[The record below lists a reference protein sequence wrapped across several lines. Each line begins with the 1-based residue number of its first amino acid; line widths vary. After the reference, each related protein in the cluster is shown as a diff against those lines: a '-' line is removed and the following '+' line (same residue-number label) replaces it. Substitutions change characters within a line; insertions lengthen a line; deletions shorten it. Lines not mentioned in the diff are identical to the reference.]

1 MAITEDKPA
10 RRLFLVSVPRTA
22 SNLLVRI
29 LNVQNQPNVVTNEK
43 SGYYFVDPYMGAA
56 HKGYFTKPVSDWT
69 PEEKD
74 EMRSG
79 YQQCLDTLESHSDRA
94 RREGKMVFTKE
105 HAFWFAN
112 PANLHHTPQSDS
124 DSNSDSPQ
132 AQVQAPFALTF
143 PDMYSK
149 PGTTPTFS
157 THNKTLFPDEYLHT
171 WQFAF
176 LIRHPALTWPS
187 MYRALQ
193 GLVKLGKLGDGGAN
207 MKAAEEANMTWK
219 WSRELYQWCVE
230 HQQSSAANKPIILDA
245 HDVIHHPEIMLKF
258 CEETGLDKGALQF
271 EWEGG
276 FKLGHLAEPSMDL
289 AVNFMTATLRSSS
302 GIIKDKAPVEVDIDQ
317 EAEKWKEEFGSEDGA
332 KLEKAVRE
340 AMVDYE
346 YLRERRMRV

>member
-1 MAITEDKPA
+1 MAIPKDEPA

-29 LNVQNQPNVVTNEK
+29 LNVQNQPRVVTNER
-43 SGYYFVDPYMGAA
+43 SGYYFFDPYMAAA
-56 HKGYFTKPVSDWT
+56 HKGYFAKPVSDWT

-79 YQQCLDTLESHSDRA
+79 YQHCLDTLESHSDRA

-112 PANLHHTPQSDS
+112 PAKLHTQPSDPQLELE
-124 DSNSDSPQ
+124 Q
-132 AQVQAPFALTF
+132 QAPFTLTL
-143 PDMYSK
+143 PDMYYK
-149 PGTTPTFS
+149 PGPTSTTTFS
-157 THNKTLFPDEYLHT
+157 AHNNTIFPDEYLRT

-193 GLVKLGKLGDGGAN
+193 GLSKLGKLGDNGVN
-207 MKAAEEANMTWK
+207 MKTAEEANMTWK
-219 WSRELYQWCVE
+219 WSRELYEWCVE
-230 HQQSSAANKPIILDA
+230 HQSDGINKPIILDA
-245 HDVIHHPEIMLKF
+245 HDVIHHPEIVLKF
-258 CEETGLDKGALQF
+258 CEETGLEKGALQF

-276 FKLGHLAEPSMDL
+276 FKFGEAVEANMNSAVDL
-289 AVNFMTATLRSSS
+289 MTTTLRASS
-302 GIIKDKAPVEVDIDQ
+302 GIIKDKAPVEVDIDR
-317 EAEKWKEEFGSEDGA
+317 EAERWREEFGSEEGA
-332 KLEKAVRE
+332 ELERAVRE

-346 YLRERRMRV
+346 YLRERKMRV